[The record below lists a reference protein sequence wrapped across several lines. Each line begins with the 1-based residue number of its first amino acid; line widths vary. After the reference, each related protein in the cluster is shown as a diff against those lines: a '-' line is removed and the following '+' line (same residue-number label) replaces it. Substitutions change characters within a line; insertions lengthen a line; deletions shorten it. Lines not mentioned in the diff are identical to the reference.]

1 MTPGQFQYQGEGFRV
16 EMFDGH
22 SFQAF
27 GDVLG
32 RDFFFH
38 AQGLNWTFEVA
49 NDSGKS
55 PADGG
60 LDPENAASTEYAAFW
75 FCRGMLDKQAVL
87 LSCDEGLAI
96 IQKCVRDYRQAN
108 DT

>member
-1 MTPGQFQYQGEGFRV
+1 MTPGQFQGEDFRV

-27 GDVLG
+27 GDVRG

-38 AQGLNWTFEVA
+38 AQGFNWTFEVA

-60 LDPENAASTEYAAFW
+60 FDPEGAANTEYAASW
-75 FCRGMLDKQAVL
+75 FCRGTLDKLAVSL
-87 LSCDEGLAI
+87 AYDEGLAI